1 MTFRRLAA
9 PVCLAV
15 LLFGLPGCGSMK
27 FSSSE
32 PAGGDPLALGNAAY
46 EKKDYATA
54 CRELSKVG
62 SAEPEILARAGEA
75 CVRDGREKGERAF
88 TTALSANASY
98 APAMEGM
105 GLIALSDGNVGRARD
120 MLEAAAKAG
129 GNDPRAAVA
138 LGDALLLSGQ
148 CDKALSAYQAA
159 VRGGGAGQAA
169 KSRLDAARVLCAAR
183 GKGAAAPAATSAPAS
198 SRASGASGSEL
209 SPSAS
214 PASSAGSPKEPAK
227 PKAAPRTIDLNDI

>member
-62 SAEPEILARAGEA
+62 SAGPETLARAGDA

-159 VRGGGAGQAA
+159 VRGAGAGQAKA
-169 KSRLDAARVLCAAR
+169 RLDAARVLCAAR

-198 SRASGASGSEL
+198 SRASGASGSDL

>member
-32 PAGGDPLALGNAAY
+32 PAGGDSLALGNAAY

-54 CRELSKVG
+54 CRELSKVV
-62 SAEPEILARAGEA
+62 SAGPEILARAGDA

-159 VRGGGAGQAA
+159 VRGGGAGQA
-169 KSRLDAARVLCAAR
+169 KSRLDAARLLLAKKADPNAVD
-183 GKGAAAPAATSAPAS
+183 GSGDAPLHIALP
-198 SRASGASGSEL
+198 G
-209 SPSAS
+209 
-214 PASSAGSPKEPAK
+214 SAGQD
-227 PKAAPRTIDLNDI
+227 AAETTR

>member
-1 MTFRRLAA
+1 MTFRRLAT

-46 EKKDYATA
+46 DRKDYAAA

-62 SAEPEILARAGEA
+62 SAGPETLARAGDA

-148 CDKALSAYQAA
+148 CDKALTAYQTA
-159 VRGGGAGQAA
+159 VRGGGAGQA

-183 GKGAAAPAATSAPAS
+183 GKGTASPAATSAPAS
-198 SRASGASGSEL
+198 SRSAGATGSEL

-214 PASSAGSPKEPAK
+214 PTPSAGSPKEPAK

>member
-9 PVCLAV
+9 PACLAV
-15 LLFGLPGCGSMK
+15 LLFGLPGCGAMK

-32 PAGGDPLALGNAAY
+32 PAGGDSLALGNAAY

-54 CRELSKVG
+54 CRELSKVA
-62 SAEPEILARAGEA
+62 SAGPEALARAGDA

-88 TTALSANASY
+88 TTALSAKASY
-98 APAMEGM
+98 APAMEGL
-105 GLIALSDGNVGRARD
+105 GLIALADGNVGRARD

-148 CDKALSAYQAA
+148 CDKALSAYQSVA
-159 VRGGGAGQAA
+159 GGGAGQAKA
-169 KSRLDAARVLCAAR
+169 RLDAARVLCAAR
-183 GKGAAAPAATSAPAS
+183 GKGAASPAATSSRPA
-198 SRASGASGSEL
+198 GASGSEL
-209 SPSAS
+209 SPAAS
-214 PASSAGSPKEPAK
+214 PAPAAGSPKEPAK